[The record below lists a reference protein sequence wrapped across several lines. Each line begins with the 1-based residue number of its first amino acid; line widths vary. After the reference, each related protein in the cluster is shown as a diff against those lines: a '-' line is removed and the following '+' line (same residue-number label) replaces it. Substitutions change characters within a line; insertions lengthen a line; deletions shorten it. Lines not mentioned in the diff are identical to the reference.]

1 MEEHEED
8 DLKQVTYES
17 AKEAFNELAD
27 LWKLYMAAHPRFVP
41 YCLRKD
47 IGIEDIIY
55 TTLEPHVSKF
65 LYH

>member
-27 LWKLYMAAHPRFVP
+27 LWKLYMATHPEFVP